1 MSTFEATPAGQGKG
15 DRNPRRRGVAPRW
28 TLARRLL
35 FGRPVGPVRDRV
47 RRETG
52 AAGERTGEF
61 RTVGGAA
68 GRGTFSATHKA
79 YLRAR
84 RRRQAAVA
92 ATQVL
97 LVVLVIVLWEVGA
110 RAGWLNPFI
119 VSQPSR
125 IWDQL
130 VRMAAAGDLW
140 VHLGATVWRTLAGFG
155 LATAL
160 GILIA
165 SFLWWSPFWARVI
178 DPYLVVLNSVPKISL
193 GPVFI
198 VWLGTNVRAVLAMAV
213 AIAVVVTI
221 VMLYTAFRDTD
232 PNKILLLRSFGA
244 TRRQVFTKVVLPAA
258 VPTLLAALKVNI
270 GLAWVGTIMGEFLV
284 SGTGLGYLVIYGGQ
298 VFNMTLVMSSIVLL
312 LLVSTALYYLVDQ
325 IERRIAA
332 RRGAA

>member
-1 MSTFEATPAGQGKG
+1 MSTFETTPTGPGKG
-15 DRNPRRRGVAPRW
+15 DGNQGLRGPAPRW

-35 FGRPVGPVRDRV
+35 FGPPAK
-47 RRETG
+47 
-52 AAGERTGEF
+52 AAGSTLSE
-61 RTVGGAA
+61 A
-68 GRGTFSATHKA
+68 HKE

-84 RRRQAAVA
+84 RRRQAAVT

-97 LVVLVIVLWEVGA
+97 LVVLVVVLWEVGA

-155 LATAL
+155 LATVL
-160 GILIA
+160 GLVVA
-165 SFLWWSPFWARVI
+165 SFLWWSPFWARVL

-244 TRRQVFTKVVLPAA
+244 TRRQVFAKVVLPAA

-284 SGTGLGYLVIYGGQ
+284 SGTGLGYLIIYGGQ
-298 VFNMTLVMSSIVLL
+298 VFNMTLVMSSIMLL